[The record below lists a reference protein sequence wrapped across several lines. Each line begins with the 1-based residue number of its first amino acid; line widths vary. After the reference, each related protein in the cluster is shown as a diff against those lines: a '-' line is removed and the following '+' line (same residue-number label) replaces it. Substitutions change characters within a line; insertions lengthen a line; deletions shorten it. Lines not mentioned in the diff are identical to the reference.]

1 MTDILGINFR
11 QLWRLQISCE
21 SMACVIAQRRVQP
34 IVVNENPLTEHNQ
47 LFVRAYVCADQ
58 QVLFLNKTGCQSRLQ
73 AHRSEG
79 KTYVTDSYFQDALA
93 YVTCSRRSTVT
104 GKVCVL
110 TLELWLIFSK
120 KKKKDLGTFPC

>member
-1 MTDILGINFR
+1 MTDILDIYLG
-11 QLWRLQISCE
+11 QLWRLQISCD

-58 QVLFLNKTGCQSRLQ
+58 QVLSLTKLDGSLGCKHTDLKENS
-73 AHRSEG
+73 
-79 KTYVTDSYFQDALA
+79 YVTDSYFQDALT
-93 YVTCSRRSTVT
+93 YVTCPRRSTVT

-120 KKKKDLGTFPC
+120 NDVDTCSCSF